1 MKRDSTASLIVLL
14 LVALT
19 SAFTRDYLTP
29 VKTLTQSQP
38 EEISERAKDLAEFFN
53 THSNVLVLTGAGIS
67 VPSGIP
73 EYRDENG
80 NWKHSRPVQYKEFMR
95 SALVYRR
102 YWARSTLGWRVM
114 GRAAPNAAHRALAQL
129 EAANLIDCVV
139 TQNVDRL
146 HTRAGQ
152 RDVVNLHGHLGT
164 ASCQQCHLQVEREA
178 LQEHLEAS
186 NADWLAEYRTPVSQK
201 PDGDVAME
209 DAAHDRFVPP
219 TCISCNGL
227 IKPDVVFFGENIPAS
242 TSETVRARQAN
253 ADALLVIG
261 SSLIVFSG
269 FRIARDF
276 HQRSLPIGLINPGKT
291 RADEL
296 VSFKY
301 TDDASRLLPQVVEL
315 LHTD

>member
-1 MKRDSTASLIVLL
+1 MT
-14 LVALT
+14 
-19 SAFTRDYLTP
+19 
-29 VKTLTQSQP
+29 TLPQPQP
-38 EEISERAKDLAEFFN
+38 EDIGKRAEGLADFFN

-80 NWKHSRPVQYKEFMR
+80 NWKHSRPVQYQEFLR

-114 GRAAPNAAHRALAQL
+114 GQAAPNAAHHALAQL
-129 EAANLIDCVV
+129 EAAKLVDCVV
-139 TQNVDRL
+139 TQNVDQL

-152 RDVVNLHGHLGT
+152 RAVINLHGHLGT
-164 ASCQQCHLQVEREA
+164 ASCQQCDFQIGRDA
-178 LQEHLEAS
+178 LQAQLEAS
-186 NADWLAEYRTPVSQK
+186 NSDWLAEYRAPVSQK

-209 DAAHDRFVPP
+209 DAAHELFVPP
-219 TCISCNGL
+219 KCSSCNGL

-242 TSETVRARQAN
+242 TSETVRARQAS
-253 ADALLVIG
+253 ADALIVIG

-276 HQRSLPIGLINPGKT
+276 HQRGLPIGLINPGKT

-301 TDDASRLLPQVVEL
+301 TDDASQLLPKVVDL
-315 LHTD
+315 LHAD